1 MGMVPLNELTSD
13 SILSDEV
20 LTEVFEQEDEIYKA
34 RLLLSLEDRAAQ
46 LGVKGKFVELVK
58 AFKRVEKSTRQKK
71 KQQNSLVDN
80 WTNFTGEYDNMM
92 CGSWVASDDGIYTFN
107 KDYSNEVIVC
117 YHPILP
123 VERLQNLQTGEERL
137 KIAFKRN
144 HAWKEIIVP
153 KDLVSSASKIV
164 ALSRLGV
171 AVTSENAKLLVKY
184 LSDVENLN
192 DDNIPVQK
200 STAKLGWIKESFVP
214 YDDDILFDGD
224 GSFREVYESITTHGN
239 ERVWMDYVKKLRSS
253 GKTEILFSLAASF
266 ASILVGLL
274 GAQPFILDLWG
285 TTGGGKSV
293 SMMLGASV
301 WANPDRNQ
309 YIGDFKSTDVQL
321 EVRADMLNHLPMMLD
336 DSSQVNEKLRNNFEN
351 FVYSLCSGKGKSR
364 SNKELGIRRENT
376 WRSVIMTNGEHPM
389 TSYVSQGG
397 AINRILEIE
406 CREHIFDDVN
416 EAVELL
422 KKNYGFA
429 GKRFVKIVKAMGIDS
444 IRDIQNEI
452 KAKIFNGEKQQK
464 QGVSLS
470 LILTADKIITDFLF
484 KDGKYIPLDEA
495 MEVLT
500 DPNELSENERCYQY
514 LVDKVAMNPQRFDS
528 DSPTEQWG
536 IIDKG
541 YAIFPLQAFSDLCA
555 AGKYSAKAFLPW
567 ADRKGLLQTDK
578 GRLNK
583 NKKINGNSCRCVF
596 LKLPEDDPLD
606 GFENIKQGEL
616 PFK

>member
-1 MGMVPLNELTSD
+1 MVPLNELTSD

-58 AFKRVEKSTRQKK
+58 AFKRVEKATRQKK

-123 VERLQNLQTGEERL
+123 IERMQNLQTGEERL

-153 KDLVSSASKIV
+153 KDLVSSANKIV
-164 ALSRLGV
+164 SLSKLGV

-192 DDNIPVQK
+192 EDNIPVQQ
-200 STAKLGWIKESFVP
+200 STAKLGWIKDSFVP
-214 YDDDILFDGD
+214 YDADIIFDGD
-224 GSFREVYESITTHGN
+224 GSFREVYESISTHGD
-239 ERVWMDYVKKLRSS
+239 EKMWMDYVKKLRST
-253 GKTEILFSLAASF
+253 GKSEILFSLSASF

-293 SMMLGASV
+293 SMMLAASV

-336 DSSQVNEKLRNNFEN
+336 DSSQINEKLRNNFEN

-389 TSYVSQGG
+389 VSYVSQGG

-429 GKRFVKIVKAMGIDS
+429 GRRFVKIVKAMGIDF
-444 IRDIQNEI
+444 IKEIQDEI

-470 LILTADKIITDFLF
+470 LILTADRIITDFLF
-484 KDGKYIPLDEA
+484 KDGQYISMDEA
-495 MEVLT
+495 MEILT

-528 DSPTEQWG
+528 DSQTEQWG
-536 IIDKG
+536 MIEKG
-541 YAIFPLQAFSDLCA
+541 YAIFHLQAFSDLCA
-555 AGKYSAKAFLPW
+555 AGKYSDKAFLPW
-567 ADRKGLLQTDK
+567 AAKKGLLQTDK

-583 NKKINGNSCRCVF
+583 NKKINGSSKRCIF
-596 LKLPEDDPLD
+596 LKLPEDDPMD
-606 GFENIKQGEL
+606 GFENINQAEL

>member
-1 MGMVPLNELTSD
+1 MVPLNELTSE
-13 SILSDEV
+13 SILSDEIFM
-20 LTEVFEQEDEIYKA
+20 EIFEQEDEIYKA
-34 RLLLSLEDRAAQ
+34 RLTLALEDRAVQ
-46 LGVKGKFVELVK
+46 LGVKSKFTKILN
-58 AFKRVEKSTRQKK
+58 AFKKVEKATQQKK
-71 KQQNSLVDN
+71 RQQASLVDN
-80 WTNFTGEYDNMM
+80 WTNFTGDYDNMM
-92 CGSWVASDDGIYTFN
+92 CGSWVASDSGIYTFN

-123 VERLQNLQTGEERL
+123 VERMQNLQTREEYL

-144 HAWKEIIVP
+144 HSWREVIVP
-153 KDLVSSASKIV
+153 KDLVASASKIV
-164 ALSRLGV
+164 ALSKLGI

-192 DDNIPVQK
+192 DDSIPVRR
-200 STAKLGWIKESFVP
+200 STAKLGWVEKSFIP
-214 YDDDILFDGD
+214 YDNDIVFDSG
-224 GSFREVYESITTHGN
+224 GSFREVYESIETHGD
-239 ERVWMDYVKKLRSS
+239 EAIWMEFTRKVRTTGSI
-253 GKTEILFSLAASF
+253 EVLFSLAASF

-285 TTGGGKSV
+285 VTGGGKSV
-293 SMMLGASV
+293 TMMLGASV
-301 WANPDRNQ
+301 WANPDKNQ

-336 DSSQVNEKLRNNFEN
+336 DTSQINEKLKNNFED
-351 FVYSLCSGKGKSR
+351 FVYKLCSGKGKSR
-364 SNKELGIRRENT
+364 SNKELGIQRECT
-376 WRSVIMTNGEHPM
+376 WSNIIMTNGEHPM

-397 AINRILEIE
+397 AINRILEVE

-416 EAVELL
+416 ETIEIL

-429 GKRFVKIVKAMGIDS
+429 GKRFVEIVKNIGIDA
-444 IRDIQNEI
+444 IKDMQNEI
-452 KAKIFNGEKQQK
+452 KMQIFNEEKQQK

-470 LILTADKIITDFLF
+470 LILTADRIITDYLF
-484 KDGKYIPLDEA
+484 KDGQYIPLAKA

-514 LVDKVAMNPQRFDS
+514 LVNKIAMNPQRFEA
-528 DSPTEQWG
+528 DSPVEQWG
-536 IIDKG
+536 IIDHG
-541 YAIFPLQAFSDLCA
+541 YAIFFLTAFADLCA
-555 AGKYSAKAFLPW
+555 DGKYSAKAFLPW
-567 ADRKGLLQTDK
+567 ADRNNLLQTDK

-596 LKLPEDDPLD
+596 LKLPEDNYMEE
-606 GFENIKQGEL
+606 FENIEQLDL